1 MQTKHQYCQFTPQL
15 LIDDGSKHVVES
27 ITNHGKPFG
36 VTSVFESLH
45 GPPFAAYQALYVDSI
60 VAGPPTTGYV
70 EENPATAKFHGGY
83 LRS

>member
-1 MQTKHQYCQFTPQL
+1 
-15 LIDDGSKHVVES
+15 
-27 ITNHGKPFG
+27 
-36 VTSVFESLH
+36 
-45 GPPFAAYQALYVDSI
+45 